1 MLDVLAPNRE
11 RTIARSIKSRKFF
24 AGNGDGE
31 KKEIKI
37 KEDKCNSS
45 PNSNEVYTITTCNF
59 MFLLPFTWQEPQ
71 SEILSEI
78 AVVGG
83 PICYTVVRP
92 KVAVDVIGSRF
103 YIRNKINRECISETF
118 CYWQGAVTKPKRK
131 GRRFRKVFPM
141 GKPSAMKNLLHVTS
155 CYNPN
160 AASAARDHKVG
171 KQIVKTV

>member
-11 RTIARSIKSRKFF
+11 RTIARSIKSRKNF
-24 AGNGDGE
+24 AGNSDGE

-83 PICYTVVRP
+83 QFAIQLCDLRLRLMWSVLDYIYKKQNQQSMYFWNFLLLAGGSDQTQKEREEREKIQKGVSNGEAICYEEST
-92 KVAVDVIGSRF
+92 ACHI
-103 YIRNKINRECISETF
+103 
-118 CYWQGAVTKPKRK
+118 
-131 GRRFRKVFPM
+131 
-141 GKPSAMKNLLHVTS
+141 LL
-155 CYNPN
+155 
-160 AASAARDHKVG
+160 
-171 KQIVKTV
+171 